1 MSLNHI
7 VAFYTYRDVL
17 TPGGG
22 GNTSTKP
29 ENTSSLYPITRHK

>member
-17 TPGGG
+17 TPGGK
-22 GNTSTKP
+22 NTSTKP

>member
-17 TPGGG
+17 TPGGVEILPL
-22 GNTSTKP
+22 NQRTQVHYTQ
-29 ENTSSLYPITRHK
+29 